1 MPQVSARPVSLGVI
15 RVGEEILVFRGHD
28 PVKNETYYRPL
39 GGTIEF
45 GEHSEAAV
53 RRELREELGVTVAA
67 AQLLGVIEN
76 RFVVNGQPGH
86 ELDFVYLVSVDELER
101 LRTIRS
107 WPPKPTALR
116 SPACGCHSPR
126 PGQASASTRPGCWSG
141 CRNESVEARTE
152 EAVHQV

>member
-1 MPQVSARPVSLGVI
+1 MPQVWARPVALGVI
-15 RVGEEILVFRGHD
+15 RVGDEILVFRGHD

-101 LRTIRS
+101 LRNDPIVAAEADGSPLTCLWMPLAAFRS
-107 WPPKPTALR
+107 GERLYPPGLLEWL
-116 SPACGCHSPR
+116 S
-126 PGQASASTRPGCWSG
+126 
-141 CRNESVEARTE
+141 
-152 EAVHQV
+152 